1 MNQKKHYVSDEPVP
15 IHHHTITVRGKQLK
29 TNQEVTLE
37 RGIGYPAGR
46 YRFCYAEQRGPV
58 FMLMFFGPTR
68 RTKQRYREVWNDS
81 AAVRTVHHG

>member
-1 MNQKKHYVSDEPVP
+1 
-15 IHHHTITVRGKQLK
+15 LK

-68 RTKQRYREVWNDS
+68 RAKQRYREVWGH
-81 AAVRTVHHG
+81 RR